1 MLGGSAPVIV
11 VSCGYYNNYI
21 WYPSVNGE
29 SNIYYYGW
37 YFNETVGSGHL
48 LTCGLI

>member
-1 MLGGSAPVIV
+1 MFGGAKIITV
-11 VSCGYYNNYI
+11 VSYYNNRV